1 MGHKVFCGSSWEFIR
16 ALRWLLLHELAWHWM
31 VWLALSPST
40 YIDNVICNVTK
51 PHAKDDVECK
61 WQLKVMGLLCCHCF
75 TLPIPSSASS
85 RSLFS
90 PLLPIWG
97 ATWFPFITS
106 YSISTLSFF
115 SLQRLAFILLLL
127 LLLQST
133 VLLVYSGVNFLPFAI
148 STVPQNY
155 DDWRVP

>member
-1 MGHKVFCGSSWEFIR
+1 MGHKVFCASGWEFIR
-16 ALRWLLLHELAWHWM
+16 ALRWLLLHELAL

-61 WQLKVMGLLCCHCF
+61 WQLKVMGHCF
-75 TLPIPSSASS
+75 TLPIPSSSSS
-85 RSLFS
+85 RSLSFS
-90 PLLPIWG
+90 LLPIWG

-115 SLQRLAFILLLL
+115 SLRRLAFILLLL
-127 LLLQST
+127 LLPQST